1 MQFKREKWELR
12 QMQAMPLRLKIQMT
26 AQRIESW
33 YGYWDSYNIRWEDDG
48 PPGVYLS
55 FSGGKDSTVLRHI
68 LKNHCIA
75 VYDCPVV
82 FVDTGLE
89 YPEVRNFAI
98 QNADVVLRPKM
109 NFRQVILKYGYPV
122 IGKNQAR
129 YIRDLQNAH
138 GQNDATVN
146 LRLTGYNRAGQ
157 YPPSAAVFRAEFNIE
172 VPVGTRFSCEDLNFV
187 VTARMDTSED
197 TATGLSHRVT
207 CETAGAQANG
217 YTGQLIPIE
226 YVDGLTHAELV
237 ELLIPGDDEED
248 TEVFR
253 QRVLDS
259 FKSQAFGGNQA
270 DYIEKVKA
278 MPGISA
284 VKVHPVWNGDI
295 APSTLIPDATVT
307 AWYTSAIAGLSEPV
321 AAWLTAVYTAALNK
335 KLTVGGT
342 VKLVLLASNNT
353 APSETLIDEVQ
364 TAVDP
369 TENAGEG
376 LGLAPIGH
384 VVHVT
389 GVEPVPV
396 SITLNLTYAS
406 GWNWEAIKSYVEAV
420 IDGYFAEL
428 AGTWATSD
436 HLTVRISQ
444 IESRILSECSDMIT
458 DIADTQINGKE
469 ENLVLGADSI
479 PVRGDING

>member
-1 MQFKREKWELR
+1 MFETKTYEALLASALARVSSGIDKREGSMVMNGVAPSMAELA
-12 QMQAMPLRLKIQMT
+12 QLYIGLDFVFT
-26 AQRIESW
+26 AT
-33 YGYWDSYNIRWEDDG
+33 
-48 PPGVYLS
+48 YLA
-55 FSGGKDSTVLRHI
+55 TAPR
-68 LKNHCIA
+68 
-75 VYDCPVV
+75 
-82 FVDTGLE
+82 E
-89 YPEVRNFAI
+89 YLIKRAADRNMS
-98 QNADVVLRPKM
+98 P
-109 NFRQVILKYGYPV
+109 YP
-122 IGKNQAR
+122 A
-129 YIRDLQNAH
+129 
-138 GQNDATVN
+138 
-146 LRLTGYNRAGQ
+146 
-157 YPPSAAVFRAEFNIE
+157 SAAVFRAEFNIE
-172 VPVGTRFSCEDLNFV
+172 VPVGVRFSCEDLNFV

-207 CETAGAQANG
+207 CETSGAQANG
-217 YTGQLIPIE
+217 YSGQLIPIE

-259 FKSQAFGGNQA
+259 YQSQTFGGNQA

-284 VKVHPVWNGDI
+284 VKVHPVWNNDI
-295 APSTLIPDATVT
+295 APSSLIPDAAVT
-307 AWYTSAIAGLSEPV
+307 AWYTRTLAGLSEPV
-321 AAWLTAVYTAALNK
+321 AAWLTAVYTAAVNK

-353 APSETLIDEVQ
+353 APSETLLEEVQ

-369 TENAGEG
+369 TRNAGEG

-384 VVHVT
+384 VVTVT
-389 GVEPVPV
+389 AVTVEEVD
-396 SITLNLTYAS
+396 IALHLTYAS
-406 GWNWEAIKSYVEAV
+406 GWNWEAVKSYVEAV
-420 IDGYFAEL
+420 LDAYFMEL
-428 AGTWATSD
+428 AQDWASSD
-436 HLTVRISQ
+436 FLTVRISH

>member
-1 MQFKREKWELR
+1 MFETKTYEALLASALARVSSGIDKREGSMVMNGVAPSMAELA
-12 QMQAMPLRLKIQMT
+12 QLYIGLDFVFT
-26 AQRIESW
+26 AT
-33 YGYWDSYNIRWEDDG
+33 
-48 PPGVYLS
+48 YLA
-55 FSGGKDSTVLRHI
+55 TAPR
-68 LKNHCIA
+68 
-75 VYDCPVV
+75 
-82 FVDTGLE
+82 E
-89 YPEVRNFAI
+89 YLIKRAADRNMS
-98 QNADVVLRPKM
+98 P
-109 NFRQVILKYGYPV
+109 
-122 IGKNQAR
+122 
-129 YIRDLQNAH
+129 
-138 GQNDATVN
+138 
-146 LRLTGYNRAGQ
+146 

-207 CETAGAQANG
+207 CETAGAHANG

-364 TAVDP
+364 TAVDRERRGGSGTCP
-369 TENAGEG
+369 HRPCGPCDWRGAGAGEHHAQSDLCLRLE
-376 LGLAPIGH
+376 LGGH
-384 VVHVT
+384 QKLCGGRH
-389 GVEPVPV
+389 
-396 SITLNLTYAS
+396 
-406 GWNWEAIKSYVEAV
+406 
-420 IDGYFAEL
+420 
-428 AGTWATSD
+428 
-436 HLTVRISQ
+436 
-444 IESRILSECSDMIT
+444 
-458 DIADTQINGKE
+458 
-469 ENLVLGADSI
+469 
-479 PVRGDING
+479 

>member
-1 MQFKREKWELR
+1 MFETKTYEALLASALARVSSGIDKREGSMVMNGVAPSMAELA
-12 QMQAMPLRLKIQMT
+12 QLYIGLDFVFT
-26 AQRIESW
+26 AT
-33 YGYWDSYNIRWEDDG
+33 
-48 PPGVYLS
+48 YLA
-55 FSGGKDSTVLRHI
+55 TAPR
-68 LKNHCIA
+68 
-75 VYDCPVV
+75 
-82 FVDTGLE
+82 E
-89 YPEVRNFAI
+89 YLIKRAADRNMS
-98 QNADVVLRPKM
+98 P
-109 NFRQVILKYGYPV
+109 
-122 IGKNQAR
+122 
-129 YIRDLQNAH
+129 
-138 GQNDATVN
+138 
-146 LRLTGYNRAGQ
+146 

-237 ELLIPGDDEED
+237 ELLIPGDEEED

-321 AAWLTAVYTAALNK
+321 ATWLTAVHTAAKEK

-342 VKLVLLASNNT
+342 VKLVIMASDYKAPTPTLL
-353 APSETLIDEVQ
+353 EEIQ
-364 TAVDP
+364 TAIDP
-369 TENAGEG
+369 EQNAGEG

-389 GVEPVPV
+389 GVTPEEVD
-396 SITLNLTYAS
+396 IALHLTYAS
-406 GWNWEAIKSYVEAV
+406 GWDWDAVKSYVEAV
-420 IDGYFAEL
+420 IDAYFVEL
-428 AGTWATSD
+428 SQDWASSD
-436 HLTVRISQ
+436 FLTVRISQ
-444 IESRILSECSDMIT
+444 IESRILSECSNMIT
-458 DIADTQINGKE
+458 DIGGTKINGQ
-469 ENLVLGADSI
+469 ENNLALGPDSI
-479 PVRGDING
+479 PARGEVTDG